1 MASMGRP
8 ILDLIWS
15 VLTKEK
21 KPKTRKIDVEE
32 KYADQK

>member
-8 ILDLIWS
+8 ILGLIWS
-15 VLTKEK
+15 VPTEK
-21 KPKTRKIDVEE
+21 TETRKIDVEE